1 MLNKISSFIKR
12 FYLLIIFVFLYTP
25 IVTLMVFSFND
36 SKSMGQWKGFTLRW
50 YQELMQNDR
59 ILLALKTTLLIA
71 VIASVVATIIGT
83 FAAIGIHKM
92 RGFKKKALLNI
103 NYLPVLNPD
112 IVTGISLMS
121 LFIFVTPYLN
131 IEFGF
136 TTMLLAH
143 ITFNIPYVVL

>member
-59 ILLALKTTLLIA
+59 I
-71 VIASVVATIIGT
+71 
-83 FAAIGIHKM
+83 
-92 RGFKKKALLNI
+92 
-103 NYLPVLNPD
+103 
-112 IVTGISLMS
+112 
-121 LFIFVTPYLN
+121 
-131 IEFGF
+131 
-136 TTMLLAH
+136 
-143 ITFNIPYVVL
+143 

>member
-71 VIASVVATIIGT
+71 VIASVVCYYNWNFCCYRNT
-83 FAAIGIHKM
+83 
-92 RGFKKKALLNI
+92 
-103 NYLPVLNPD
+103 
-112 IVTGISLMS
+112 
-121 LFIFVTPYLN
+121 
-131 IEFGF
+131 
-136 TTMLLAH
+136 
-143 ITFNIPYVVL
+143 

>member
-83 FAAIGIHKM
+83 FAA
-92 RGFKKKALLNI
+92 
-103 NYLPVLNPD
+103 
-112 IVTGISLMS
+112 
-121 LFIFVTPYLN
+121 
-131 IEFGF
+131 
-136 TTMLLAH
+136 LA
-143 ITFNIPYVVL
+143 